1 MKEKTK
7 TFLSNFFGGLISN
20 QRAIDGSKTNPW
32 WVALII
38 GLVGVVLPVLPITI
52 SQAKTYGA
60 SFLSANKY
68 NFDQNIAS
76 LTVKMVND
84 GDEFVINNDHLLEYQ
99 PSGTL
104 PTRGDYEPIATK
116 VNSSDGQYEL
126 MIYYMTGNYADLTS
140 FVENINAKQYKVGTT
155 NLAVDEEV
163 KYAPSYLILFKEGL
177 YCRLNKYNSTDSG
190 KNTYTN
196 FKTDWKQYAPEHKLL
211 KGTLGDLNAAEINPD
226 LDGEVKNKIYKNW
239 EDVFNKSFISQK
251 RYNTWVTTAMFFGIY
266 VGLLI
271 LMGLL
276 LFLLTRGKNNVFNY
290 LKFMDTEKMAWWA
303 SLTPGILA
311 MIVGFIFTN
320 FAQMAFI
327 VLIGLRIMW
336 MAMRQLRPQ
345 Y

>member
-7 TFLSNFFGGLISN
+7 SFLSNFFGGLISN
-20 QRAIDGSKTNPW
+20 QRAMDGAKTNPW

-38 GLVGVVLPVLPITI
+38 GLFGIILPVLPITI

-60 SFLSANKY
+60 SFLASNKY

-76 LTVKMVND
+76 LTVQMLKD
-84 GDEFVINNDHLLEYQ
+84 GDEFVVNDQHLLEYQ
-99 PSGTL
+99 PSEGF
-104 PTRGDYEPIATK
+104 PARGDYEPIITK
-116 VNSSDGQYEL
+116 TNTSDGQYEL
-126 MIYYMTGNYADLTS
+126 MIYYMTGDYSELQG
-140 FVENINAKQYKVGTT
+140 FVDGINERQYKIGTT
-155 NLAVDEEV
+155 NIATAEEA
-163 KYAPSYLILFKEGL
+163 KYAPSFMVLFKDGL
-177 YCRLNKYNSTDSG
+177 YVRLNKYNSTDAG

-196 FKTDWKQYAPEHKLL
+196 FKTDWKQFQPGHKLL
-211 KGTLGDLNAAEINPD
+211 ASTLGDLNLNDIDPNLYADQKDAIY
-226 LDGEVKNKIYKNW
+226 NKW
-239 EDVFNKSFISQK
+239 VEVFNKSFISQK

-266 VGLLI
+266 FGLVV

-290 LKFMDTEKMAWWA
+290 LKFMDTEKMAWWSA
-303 SLTPGILA
+303 LAPGILA
-311 MIVGFIFTN
+311 MIVGFIFSN

-327 VLIGLRIMW
+327 VLLGLRTMW